1 MTPNLLLVLVCSK
14 FATAQVLPAS
24 TYNLASPYS
33 RLQANS
39 YSSSKLQAS
48 PYTFSYVPPKA
59 LIPWMVVRSDKECQ
73 TCSNARS
80 ALGGHPS
87 DPRLRAGFP
96 LFATETLPCCNETTT
111 TTTDC
116 TCGKTTNTRI
126 VGGTE
131 TKVNKYPWIALLSMG
146 CGGSLIADK
155 WILTAA
161 HCFYDGDGN
170 LVITDPT
177 TIEITLGEH
186 DISKTTETTL
196 TKVVTPDLQI
206 IHSGYNFAL
215 SSNDIALLRLP
226 SSEDLT
232 VYTPVC
238 LPQTGAVYTGKNAW
252 VYGWGDIQGGGPSSD
267 TLQEVEVPIVA
278 DTSSLVSSLSAYQ
291 LYELTNEQLAVMI
304 FAGIAEGGKDA
315 CQGDSGGPLSY
326 DNNGK
331 HEQAGVVSWGIGCAR
346 PNLPGAYADV
356 AVLRA
361 WIDQQL
367 ASNGGAA
374 FCQDT

>member
-33 RLQANS
+33 GLQANP
-39 YSSSKLQAS
+39 YSGLQAS

-59 LIPWMVVRSDKECQ
+59 LIPWIVARSDKECQ

-80 ALGGHPS
+80 ALVGHPS

-111 TTTDC
+111 TTTGC
-116 TCGKTTNTRI
+116 SCGKTKNTRI

-131 TKVNKYPWIALLSMG
+131 TKINKYPWIASLSMG

-186 DISKTTETTL
+186 DKSKTTETTL
-196 TKVVTPDLQI
+196 TKVVTPDLLI
-206 IHSGYNFAL
+206 IHSEYNWAL
-215 SSNDIALLRLP
+215 HFHDIALLRLP

-238 LPQTGAVYTGKNAW
+238 LPETGAVYNGKNAW
-252 VYGWGDIQGGGPSSD
+252 VYGWGDIQDGGPASN
-267 TLQEVEVPIVA
+267 TLQEVEVPILVDEVSLAAELVA
-278 DTSSLVSSLSAYQ
+278 LGGPA
-291 LYELTNEQLAVMI
+291 LTNHQLAVMI
-304 FAGIAEGGKDA
+304 FAGIAAGGKDS

-331 HEQAGVVSWGIGCAR
+331 HEQAGIVSWGLGCAQ
-346 PNLPGAYADV
+346 PNQPGAYAEV
-356 AVLRA
+356 AAFRV

-367 ASNGGAA
+367 DSNGGAA
-374 FCQDT
+374 FC